1 MITIIKD
8 YCDLDRLIS
17 RGSHKIVERAA
28 LNIISD
34 LFGKIDRIENRTFYY
49 IPNARSLYTLWL
61 IWCGFTDVFRTLFFF
76 LLCSTGLVATN
87 GYLLFVYSRALRSCL
102 FILICLSFI
111 LCSTLDFIFAP
122 SIFDWSVRAFH
133 FFCVAECLFVVSF
146 IFLSCPF
153 AIFVEWAIFSASSLY
168 LFCSPFSSWDTFS
181 CCTSL
186 FTVAKIQSPF

>member
-1 MITIIKD
+1 M
-8 YCDLDRLIS
+8 R
-17 RGSHKIVERAA
+17 
-28 LNIISD
+28 
-34 LFGKIDRIENRTFYY
+34 FYGCL
-49 IPNARSLYTLWL
+49 PNA
-61 IWCGFTDVFRTLFFF
+61 FFF

-153 AIFVEWAIFSASSLY
+153 AIFEPFFLLLRSIYFVLHSAPEILFLAVLRYLLLPRSKALFSFC
-168 LFCSPFSSWDTFS
+168 LFLCVIIWERCFSILFLLSFLFGFRSIYWCRLIWPFMMRRGEESVGRF
-181 CCTSL
+181 
-186 FTVAKIQSPF
+186 